1 MSSINQDITLTQSL
15 ADDPRNQ
22 LEKWLEDVEIHARNL
37 CAQWDISGALTLV
50 ATDEV
55 WAEYPGNV
63 TNMADVLANGDP
75 PDIRARPTWAAP
87 AAHADNAA
95 AAVVAKYKEGVL
107 KHQAF
112 NQASSALAKALLVSI
127 GDENQTH
134 LRTTFV
140 NVKIYALT
148 PA

>member
-1 MSSINQDITLTQSL
+1 MHVGPGRGQLVSQQCFSLARGVCTLT
-15 ADDPRNQ
+15 
-22 LEKWLEDVEIHARNL
+22 
-37 CAQWDISGALTLV
+37 
-50 ATDEV
+50 
-55 WAEYPGNV
+55 
-63 TNMADVLANGDP
+63 
-75 PDIRARPTWAAP
+75 
-87 AAHADNAA
+87 AA

-112 NQASSALAKALLVSI
+112 NQASSALAKALLVSV

-148 PA
+148 PAQIVTTMIAK